1 MDRLRCELALA
12 QSVTVD
18 ATTVTKAPADTY
30 VAAGKPGTIDR
41 PLSTLID

>member
-30 VAAGKPGTIDR
+30 VAAGKPGTIER
-41 PLSTLID
+41 PLSILID